1 MNQKR
6 SIIFGGTGFIGSALA
21 SELVSCGEKV
31 VSISRHIPR
40 EKQSGVEYFSFDIET
55 DSEKISEV
63 CRGGDAIFFLTGQVY
78 PHFDSEKEKNTFG
91 KLLDAVNKTSPAKVI
106 FTSSALVYG
115 DSEKPANEN
124 SALNPKDEYSVF
136 KIECEKMIQEKLS
149 GIPVGILR
157 LANVYG
163 SEKNRGFVGLVFEKM
178 LEGSDMKVNSDGLQ
192 KRDYIFLDEVVSALI
207 AISGGLQDSDIVN
220 VATGESSTLL
230 DVIHLIEE
238 ASGEKISYEI
248 TGTPVNEVNISRID
262 ATKLKEKYGFEARVS
277 LAEGLRKTWD
287 RYNKKD

>member
-78 PHFDSEKEKNTFG
+78 PHFEKEKNTFG

-136 KIECEKMIQEKLS
+136 KIEC
-149 GIPVGILR
+149 
-157 LANVYG
+157 
-163 SEKNRGFVGLVFEKM
+163 EKM

-248 TGTPVNEVNISRID
+248 
-262 ATKLKEKYGFEARVS
+262 
-277 LAEGLRKTWD
+277 
-287 RYNKKD
+287 